1 MSHEIPQPLELP
13 AAYEPVAL
21 DDSSN
26 ALEATVQLARQGG
39 TEGTLVW
46 TTHQQPGDFRPGK
59 TWYSPD
65 QGLYLGL
72 ILEPEFAPE
81 VAGQIAL
88 IGLLSM
94 GMAIAEEVAPM
105 TDLRYRWPNDLLL
118 SGSKVAGVSL
128 RRNLEEGW
136 LVLAVSVNVGQE
148 PAEVI
153 DGGCVQI
160 EGGTPELTPAA
171 LLQGFAREFLHW
183 INRWDE
189 EGLSPILGA
198 MRGRWGSPGE
208 SVLIELDGDKTVAG
222 ALHEVDEEG
231 RLVLET
237 GSGRLGISLND
248 FFSLG

>member
-1 MSHEIPQPLELP
+1 MKHEIHEPLELP
-13 AAYEPVAL
+13 AAYELVAL

-46 TTHQQPGDFRPGK
+46 TTQQLPGDFRPGK

-72 ILEPEFAPE
+72 ILEPEFPSEAT
-81 VAGQIAL
+81 GQIAL

-94 GMAIAEEVAPM
+94 GMAVAEAVVPM

-118 SGSKVAGVSL
+118 SGSKVGGVSL
-128 RRNLEEGW
+128 RRNVDEGW
-136 LVLAVSVNVGQE
+136 LVLGVSINVGKE

-153 DGGCVQI
+153 DAGCVQV
-160 EGGTPELTPAA
+160 EGGNPELTPTA
-171 LLQGFAREFLHW
+171 LLQSFAREFLHW

-189 EGLSPILGA
+189 EGLPAILGA
-198 MRGRWGSPGE
+198 MRGRWGLPGE
-208 SVLIELDGDKTVAG
+208 SVLVELDEDKTLAG
-222 ALHEVDEEG
+222 ALQDVDEEG
-231 RLVLET
+231 QLVVET
-237 GSGRLGISLND
+237 ATGPRRIALNE
-248 FFSLG
+248 FFGL